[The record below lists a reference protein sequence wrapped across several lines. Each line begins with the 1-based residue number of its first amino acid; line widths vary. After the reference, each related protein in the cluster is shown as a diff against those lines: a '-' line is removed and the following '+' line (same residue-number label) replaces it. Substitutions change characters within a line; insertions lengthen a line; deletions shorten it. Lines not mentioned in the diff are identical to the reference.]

1 MHMISLDSNVRMLF
15 DNKLIIRFD
24 GLDFWMSSLTKN
36 MIFNTFGG
44 LWYQGCLWL
53 ITVLVVKLSSN
64 YEYSGM
70 LALGMTVG
78 NMLSALGTFN
88 VRIFQVTD
96 DSNQFDQRIYIAFR
110 IITLLLSFV
119 PLTIYA
125 FFISNSSEC
134 FFSIIAF
141 LIFKVDESFVDVL
154 YGIDQCHEHMDY
166 IGISQLIRGLGFIA
180 FFIVSMQATKSLPI
194 SLIAMTVPCLATT
207 IFFDIKIAG
216 SFDRLVPSFD
226 WGKIQRLFLDC
237 LPLVVSIFLF
247 GMIVSISRQ
256 IYGIQYGTNRLGIY
270 AAVATPA
277 VLIQAGARF
286 LYAPLMVPMS
296 RLFCQSRNE
305 FKRNLINTSVLMAII
320 STLVVIV
327 LSAVGPTILRTIYGE
342 SISQYVSVFSGV
354 LVCSATSAL
363 LYFISD
369 VLVMCR
375 FIKWNFFCSVT
386 GFFCALVFSCVFE
399 TLFDMNGINI
409 AVTVSNVIVIFL
421 AYVFLLANL
430 KES

>member
-24 GLDFWMSSLTKN
+24 GLDFWMSSLKKN

-96 DSNQFDQRIYIAFR
+96 DSSEFGQRVFVAFR
-110 IITLLLSFV
+110 IVTLLFSFV
-119 PLTIYA
+119 LLTIYA
-125 FFISNSSEC
+125 LFISNSPEC

-154 YGIDQCHEHMDY
+154 YGIDQCHERMDY

-180 FFIVSMQATKSLPI
+180 FFILGMQVTKSLPI

-216 SFDRLVPSFD
+216 SLDQLAPSFN
-226 WGKIQRLFLDC
+226 WGKIQRLFLEC

-247 GMIVSISRQ
+247 GMIVSVSRQ

-296 RLFCQSRNE
+296 RLLCQSRNE
-305 FKRNLINTSVLMAII
+305 FKKNLINTSVLMAII
-320 STLVVIV
+320 SILVAIV
-327 LSAVGPTILRTIYGE
+327 LSSVGPAILRTIYGD
-342 SISQYVSVFSGV
+342 SISQYVSIFPGV

-375 FIKWNFFCSVT
+375 FLKWNLFCSVT
-386 GFFCALVFSCVFE
+386 GFLCALVFSCVFE

-409 AVTVSNVIVIFL
+409 AVTVSNVIAIFL
-421 AYVFLLANL
+421 AYAFLLANL